1 MIRFLIST
9 AIYMAAAAIGLLI
22 ASLVLDGVSIDGL
35 SFFMVAL
42 VFGVLQA
49 VLSPFFLKVTHRNAQ
64 ALSGAAGLI
73 TTFVA
78 LLITDLVSD
87 GLSIEGLSTWF
98 WATLIVWLGTMLA
111 AFVLPLIFVKRQVE
125 ERRD

>member
-9 AIYMAAAAIGLLI
+9 AIYLAAAAIGLLI
-22 ASLVLDGVSIDGL
+22 ASLVLDGVTIDGL

-42 VFGVLQA
+42 IFGVLQA
-49 VLSPFFLKVTHRNAQ
+49 VLSPFFTKMTHNNAR

-87 GLSIEGLSTWF
+87 GLTIEGASTWL
-98 WATLIVWLGTMLA
+98 WATLIVWLGTMIA
-111 AFVLPLIFVKRQVE
+111 AFILPLIFVKRAVE